1 MIAPS
6 AELVL
11 MAAIAGLYL
20 YDSAL
25 LLHCNEAVLVPGGRR
40 GWTVGF
46 GSPNLGIGGK
56 ELLVPSPLQIHRPLY
71 RLSWQFESA
80 GAAVQPWAPAP
91 ERFAALA
98 PLLWVIAV
106 ALFVLLPLGLF
117 TRVGELALLA
127 ALVLLYPG
135 ILAALAWTW
144 RHRAEFGLSRR
155 RFAGLAFE
163 SLVCPP
169 FALNLVRHL
178 AGNVQVREDLVSAAR
193 RLQGEEGWARTR
205 RQLVKRL
212 SNEIDAEDAGSERHG
227 LLQQRRQMLAT
238 GG

>member
-1 MIAPS
+1 
-6 AELVL
+6 

-25 LLHCNEAVLVPGGRR
+25 LLHCNEAVLVPGGRG
-40 GWTVGF
+40 GWTVAF
-46 GSPNLGIGGK
+46 GSQNLGVGGK
-56 ELLVPSPLQIHRPLY
+56 ELHVPSPLRIHRPMY

-80 GAAVQPWAPAP
+80 GASAQPWAPAP
-91 ERFAALA
+91 QRFAALA
-98 PLLWVIAV
+98 PLLWLVAA

-117 TRVGELALLA
+117 TRAGDLALLA
-127 ALVLLYPG
+127 ALALLYPS

-144 RHRAEFGLSRR
+144 RHRADFGLSRK

-178 AGNVQVREDLVSAAR
+178 AANIQVREDLVSAAR
-193 RLQGEEGWARTR
+193 RLQGEDGWARTR
-205 RQLVKRL
+205 RQLLKRL
-212 SNEIDAEDAGSERHG
+212 SNEIDAEEAGSERHG
-227 LLQQRRQMLAT
+227 LLQQRLQMLAA
-238 GG
+238 GAD